1 MHNLK
6 IELGNCVKVYAKN
19 ATCTKCEDICPHH
32 AISYNENIPVV
43 SDTCTD
49 CGGCIGVCP
58 TEAISLKNFD
68 TLDFIFSFLESEE
81 SLISCKKNIPCL
93 ATLSVENLISLALLG
108 DETILDLGH
117 CASCEIQEPL
127 YAQIQQN
134 ITEAN
139 LFLQNI
145 NSTKTIKTEMLGY
158 KELVEEKEPDR
169 RQFLKRFS
177 VKGAIKSKIEF
188 EEALHEEQHAI
199 SIEDTQNIRKKEIP
213 NKRKLLFMALKRA
226 QTPVNYHTYMSDEI
240 SFTSQKNIND
250 DCDNCSICYRICP
263 TGALQSDRRQTKIDF
278 DPLMCVKCSLCHDV
292 CEPNAITLIPYSTKE
307 LFEPKVTELINF
319 KVIRCDEC
327 ANFFTYFGGEKT
339 CPRCKI
345 EEEEAKSL
353 WGIQ

>member
-1 MHNLK
+1 MHKLK

-19 ATCTKCEDICPHH
+19 ATCTKCADICPHD
-32 AISYNENIPVV
+32 AIDYNENIPVV
-43 SDTCTD
+43 SDACTD

-68 TLDFIFSFLESEE
+68 TLDFIFSFLEGEE

-108 DETILDLGH
+108 NETVLDLGH
-117 CASCEIQEPL
+117 CASCAIQEPL

-145 NSTKTIKTEMLGY
+145 NSTKTVKTEMLGY
-158 KELVEEKEPDR
+158 EEPFEEEEPDR
-169 RQFLKRFS
+169 REFLKRFS
-177 VKGAIKSKIEF
+177 IKGAIKSKIEF
-188 EEALHEEQHAI
+188 EEALHEEQHII
-199 SIEDTQNIRKKEIP
+199 STEDTQNIRKKEIP

-226 QTPVNYHTYMSDEI
+226 ETPTAYHTYMADEI
-240 SFTSQKNIND
+240 SFISQKNIND
-250 DCDNCSICYRICP
+250 NCDNCSMCYRLCP

-292 CEPNAITLIPYSTKE
+292 CEPNAITLIPCSTKE
-307 LFEPKVTELINF
+307 FFEPKVKELINF
-319 KVIRCDEC
+319 KVVRCDEC